1 MSTLLIILA
10 IHSTLFVMLYSGLT
24 YRLKENLDLMIQTKA
39 VAGDIFAALQKDAN
53 EFYDFFRMNV
63 IMNLP
68 DDILTALTSEH
79 RRWWLKEAMRNPD
92 YLNGTEF
99 CCTDLDSTATE
110 TSTFSVRNG
119 DELII
124 DGVPALE
131 FFKLLPPIDHNL
143 ACSADFRKWNRP
155 YLEAL
160 STQFFKI
167 NNNA

>member
-1 MSTLLIILA
+1 MTTLFIILA

-24 YRLKENLDLMIQTKA
+24 YRLKKTRDILIQVEA

-79 RRWWLKEAMRNPD
+79 RRWWLKEAMRSPD
-92 YLNGTEF
+92 VLRGWSIT
-99 CCTDLDSTATE
+99 CTDLDSTVQE
-110 TSTFSVRNG
+110 TSTFDVIDG
-119 DELII
+119 ELII
-124 DGVPALE
+124 DGIPALE
-131 FFKLLPPIDHNL
+131 FFKTLPPIDHSL
-143 ACSADFRKWNRP
+143 ACSAAFRKWNRP